1 MLDAAAAA
9 VVVAAAAVVVVA
21 TDPSRRRYQVQ
32 DRRKADRLWVR
43 TGSESAS
50 EIGLYQAAESY
61 WPTATFRAGILDP

>member
-9 VVVAAAAVVVVA
+9 VVVAAVVVA